1 MKIEDY
7 ERATAILNEIN
18 NVFGKHFITGAK
30 DRETGEILPDF
41 VYGNDLTLFDV
52 LDQKRRMPE
61 CKHIF
66 MARFISQD
74 EALNRHAKAIGLEL
88 YEEAKQLY
96 KEFCEL

>member
-41 VYGNDLTLFDV
+41 VYGNDITLFDV
-52 LDQKRRMPE
+52 LDQERSDPDCR
-61 CKHIF
+61 HIYR
-66 MARFISQD
+66 ARFYSQD
-74 EALNRHAKAIGLEL
+74 EVLNRHAVVIGKALA
-88 YEEAKQLY
+88 EEVKQLY

>member
-7 ERATAILNEIN
+7 KRATEILNEIN
-18 NVFGKHFITGAK
+18 NVLGKHFITGAK

-52 LDQKRRMPE
+52 LEQKRRMPD
-61 CKHIF
+61 CRHIYR
-66 MARFISQD
+66 ARFISQD
-74 EALNRHAKAIGLEL
+74 EALNRHAYEIGKVLA
-88 YEEAKQLY
+88 EEAEQLY